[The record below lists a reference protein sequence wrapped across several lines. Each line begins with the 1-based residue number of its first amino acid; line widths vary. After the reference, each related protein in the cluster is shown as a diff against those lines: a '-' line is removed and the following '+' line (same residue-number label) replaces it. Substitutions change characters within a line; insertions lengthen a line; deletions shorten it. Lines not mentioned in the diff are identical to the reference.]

1 MNLSLQD
8 NILTIVVFSDENAKI
23 VLDNVEVNNFDTLY
37 YKKIYMLCK
46 AYYTQYNT
54 TPKQHILD
62 LLEKYLN
69 GSDSGTYKNIISRIF
84 ANYPLNEAFVLDQ
97 LDLFLREQTLKF
109 SAKKALELVQS
120 GNLDKA
126 EEVLVDLKK
135 KRVSLFEPGVCLWES
150 DKLFTHMDIEE
161 DIIMTGIKELD
172 ELEHVPTK
180 NELYTFMAAP
190 GKGKSWFLVHLARF
204 ALLQRK
210 KVLHISLELSEKRLI
225 GRYLQC
231 MFALSTDSNKIDRF
245 VTEIKCDAFGG
256 VSGLDFREILADI
269 PSLKDPNIQEVVT
282 QELGELYN
290 TNLILKEFPTGS
302 LTVNGLRA
310 YLDNLENFY
319 NFSPD
324 ILLLDY
330 LDLMSIDIDKL
341 RLDLG
346 RTAVELRGLAQ
357 EKNVAMVTVAQCNRA
372 GEGVKLLTRKNLG
385 EDYSK
390 VKTTDVLV
398 TYNQSPEEKNRNIAR
413 LYVDK
418 GRNNRD
424 GDCILISQNYS
435 IGQFAMQSLKL
446 TNDKSYQDLIKS

>member
-1 MNLSLQD
+1 MNISLQD
-8 NILTIVVFSDENAKI
+8 NILTVVLFSDENAKI
-23 VLDNVEVNNFDTLY
+23 ILDNVEVNSFDTMY

-46 AYYTQYNT
+46 AYYTQYNV
-54 TPKQHILD
+54 TPKQHVLD
-62 LLEKYLN
+62 LLDKYLT
-69 GSDSGTYKNIISRIF
+69 GSDSETYKTILSKLFN
-84 ANYPLNEAFVLDQ
+84 NYPLNETFVLDQ
-97 LDLFLREQTLKF
+97 LDLFLREQSLK
-109 SAKKALELVQS
+109 SAAKKALELVQS

-126 EEVLVDLKK
+126 EDVLDDLKK
-135 KRVSLFEPGVCLWES
+135 KKISLFEPGVCLWDS
-150 DKLFTHMDIEE
+150 VSLFNHMDIEE
-161 DIIMTGIKELD
+161 DMIMTGIKELD

-225 GRYLQC
+225 GRYFQC
-231 MFALSTDSNKIDRF
+231 MFGLAADSNKINRY
-245 VTEIKCDAFGG
+245 VTEIKYDKFGG
-256 VSGLDFREILADI
+256 VSGLDLREIISDI
-269 PSLKDPNIQEVVT
+269 PSLKDPNIQEIIT
-282 QELGELYN
+282 KELGDLYN

-302 LTVNGLRA
+302 LTVRGLRA

-319 NFSPD
+319 NFVPD

-330 LDLMSIDIDKL
+330 LDLMDIDIDKL

-357 EKNVAMVTVAQCNRA
+357 EKHLAMVTVAQCNRA

-390 VKTTDVLV
+390 VKTTDVLI
-398 TYNQSPEEKNRNIAR
+398 TYNQMQEEKNRNLAR

-424 GDCILISQNYS
+424 GDCIIIAQNYS
-435 IGQFAMQSLKL
+435 IGQFVMQSLKL
-446 TNDKSYQDLIKS
+446 TNEKSYMDLVKT